1 MGMFD
6 FLGDAAP
13 IVQGVA
19 DVAGVATTGVPW
31 GSIVSAGASYLGQQ
45 GANQTNMDIAQNQ
58 MNFQQNMSNTSYQ
71 RAVADM
77 KAAGLNPMLA
87 YSQGGASTPAGASTQ
102 VQNKLGA
109 GVQAYQ
115 QSQTSSS
122 AAALQREQAK
132 AIDPQIANTQS
143 QTVLNSANAA
153 KSAAEAKNIE
163 AQTANNIAQNPILL
177 KTIEKMTA
185 EINSLKAGS
194 NLSSA
199 TATNVSK
206 NIAPS
211 SDPYWY
217 RDLKRVFHPQNLL
230 DTLNQGSKYQGET
243 VHQLF
248 NKPLGK

>member
-1 MGMFD
+1 MGLFD
-6 FLGDAAP
+6 SITGAIGQVSSALDGGVSSLIQGGLGF
-13 IVQGVA
+13 
-19 DVAGVATTGVPW
+19 
-31 GSIVSAGASYLGQQ
+31 LGQQ
-45 GANQTNMDIAQNQ
+45 GANATNMDIAQNQ
-58 MNFQQNMSNTSYQ
+58 MNFQQQMSNTSYQ

-87 YSQGGASTPAGASTQ
+87 YSQGGASTPSGAGTQ

-109 GVQAYQ
+109 GIQSYQ
-115 QSQTSSS
+115 QGQTTSSAS
-122 AAALQREQAK
+122 ALQREQAK
-132 AIDPQIANTQS
+132 TIEPQIANTHS
-143 QTVLNSANAA
+143 QTILNSANAA

-163 AQTANNIAQNPILL
+163 AQTANSIAQNPILI
-177 KTIEKMTA
+177 KTIDKMNA

-199 TATNVSK
+199 TAQNVSK

-211 SDPYWY
+211 TDPYWY
-217 RDLKRVFHPQNLL
+217 RDLKRVLHPQNVLN
-230 DTLNQGSKYQGET
+230 TLNTGSKYQGET